1 MPYHISFVYAPKMG
15 DCKVSCSH
23 SLGRLQEP
31 GVEVSTV
38 LTPRFNNN
46 THTAIFHRLLT
57 SLIPPPPSPSYTDKS
72 AMAPL
77 TPYAQPP
84 RAMASNPSYP
94 PDIVTNEDRSKP
106 DEVLR
111 VLSPLRP
118 RRTPVLVNAPVVSW
132 HLGASSLRPLPSFDS
147 VLSDSVLSTTSGVSS
162 VGSTVRALRGALRA
176 LSGDAETVEGSQLPV
191 VLEDAPLPLQGEG
204 LQTATCEGDT
214 PLPLQGEGLQAG
226 NWDEDTPFLPQGEG
240 LQTAP
245 WEGDAPLPPPHR
257 IPPTLFSVS
266 VTDLGVEREEQASI
280 DTASPSLELYSDEED
295 AEKEGQESDSLA
307 KPPPAEHQ
315 VNGWTPHVLSPVTE
329 VTESGLSRGASM
341 MSMLSL
347 GNALE
352 VGVARRV
359 RFAAVGSRGS
369 NGSGCV
375 GGEVEEEEE
384 EDVWKGS
391 ESGGV
396 GGWSEGRSLR
406 RRPAFYAVERDAED
420 AARRS
425 RQGGGALP
433 REERRNGGCR
443 LHAAAPLL
451 RSSAGAGSDTRQTAT
466 GQATNGE
473 AADSEKPANGEE
485 GERNER
491 WRGFCVKLRLDKV
504 REKVGR
510 LRRKLKGRVGR
521 AVATRILGRVL

>member
-1 MPYHISFVYAPKMG
+1 
-15 DCKVSCSH
+15 
-23 SLGRLQEP
+23 
-31 GVEVSTV
+31 
-38 LTPRFNNN
+38 
-46 THTAIFHRLLT
+46 
-57 SLIPPPPSPSYTDKS
+57 
-72 AMAPL
+72 MAPL
-77 TPYAQPP
+77 TPHTQHP

-94 PDIVTNEDRSKP
+94 PDIVTNEDRTKP

-147 VLSDSVLSTTSGVSS
+147 VLSDSVLSATSGVSS

-191 VLEDAPLPLQGEG
+191 VLENAALLVQGEG
-204 LQTATCEGDT
+204 LQTATWGGDT
-214 PLPLQGEGLQAG
+214 SLPLQREGLQTG
-226 NWDEDTPFLPQGEG
+226 SWEEDTPFLPQDEG

-245 WEGDAPLPPPHR
+245 WEGGAPLPPPHR

-266 VTDLGVEREEQASI
+266 VTDLGVSREEQASI
-280 DTASPSLELYSDEED
+280 DTSSPSPEIDSSEEE
-295 AEKEGQESDSLA
+295 AEKEGQESDPLA

-329 VTESGLSRGASM
+329 VTESGLSRGTSM

-369 NGSGCV
+369 NGSGWV
-375 GGEVEEEEE
+375 RGEVEEEEE
-384 EDVWKGS
+384 VWKGS

-396 GGWSEGRSLR
+396 GGWSEGRILK
-406 RRPAFYAVERDAED
+406 RRPAFYAVERDEEG

-451 RSSAGAGSDTRQTAT
+451 RSSAGAGSDTLRTAAGHT
-466 GQATNGE
+466 PASGETANG
-473 AADSEKPANGEE
+473 EKPANGEE
-485 GERNER
+485 EERNEG
-491 WRGFCVKLRLDKV
+491 WRGFCVKLRLDRV
-504 REKVGR
+504 REKVSR

>member
-1 MPYHISFVYAPKMG
+1 M
-15 DCKVSCSH
+15 
-23 SLGRLQEP
+23 
-31 GVEVSTV
+31 EVSTV
-38 LTPRFNNN
+38 LTPRFNTN

-57 SLIPPPPSPSYTDKS
+57 SHPYLITSTSYIDTDES

-77 TPYAQPP
+77 TPYTQHP
-84 RAMASNPSYP
+84 RAMASTPSHP

-118 RRTPVLVNAPVVSW
+118 RRTPVLVNAPTVSW

-147 VLSDSVLSTTSGVSS
+147 VLSDSVLSATSGVSS

-176 LSGDAETVEGSQLPV
+176 LSGDAETVEGHQLPV
-191 VLEDAPLPLQGEG
+191 VLEDM
-204 LQTATCEGDT
+204 
-214 PLPLQGEGLQAG
+214 
-226 NWDEDTPFLPQGEG
+226 PFLPQGESLQTG
-240 LQTAP
+240 SWEGEAPFLPEGEDLQTAP
-245 WEGDAPLPPPHR
+245 WKGYAPLPPPHR
-257 IPPTLFSVS
+257 VPPTLFSVS

-280 DTASPSLELYSDEED
+280 DTSSPSPELYSEEEEE
-295 AEKEGQESDSLA
+295 AEKEGQESDLLA

-369 NGSGCV
+369 NGSGWA
-375 GGEVEEEEE
+375 GGEVEEE
-384 EDVWKGS
+384 VWKR
-391 ESGGV
+391 
-396 GGWSEGRSLR
+396 SEGKVLR
-406 RRPAFYAVERDAED
+406 RRPAFYAVERDEEGAT
-420 AARRS
+420 RRS
-425 RQGGGALP
+425 RQVGGALP
-433 REERRNGGCR
+433 REEQRNGGCR

-451 RSSAGAGSDTRQTAT
+451 RSSAGAGSDTFQTAT

-485 GERNER
+485 GERNEG
-491 WRGFCVKLRLDKV
+491 WRGFCVKLRLDRVK
-504 REKVGR
+504 EKVGR

-521 AVATRILGRVL
+521 AVATRVLGRVL